1 MRACA
6 CVTGSIAPA
15 AAAAA
20 TATAETATAAG
31 TERVRAAA
39 NAPTSPLRPRPL
51 LACTPTP
58 GARPPHACRVAN
70 TPAPAA
76 RSRALM
82 IFDFGRVLAGREPG
96 V

>member
-6 CVTGSIAPA
+6 CVTGSIARA

-20 TATAETATAAG
+20 TATAATATAAG

-51 LACTPTP
+51 LAPTP

-76 RSRALM
+76 RSRALL
-82 IFDFGRVLAGREPG
+82 IFDFGRVLAGREPS